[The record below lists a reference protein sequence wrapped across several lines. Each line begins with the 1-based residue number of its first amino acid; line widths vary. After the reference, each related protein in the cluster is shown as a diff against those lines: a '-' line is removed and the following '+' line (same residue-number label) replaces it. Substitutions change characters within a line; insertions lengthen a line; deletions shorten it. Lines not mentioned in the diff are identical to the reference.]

1 MTVPISDGPRR
12 RQIHCLGKASSPSL
26 RRCVLVVTL
35 ALLATS
41 LSGCEVLMLASLGSL
56 GYEGYE
62 YEKTGQLP
70 GMPSQS
76 VIRSKPDSQS
86 SRTGDDIE

>member
-1 MTVPISDGPRR
+1 M
-12 RQIHCLGKASSPSL
+12 L
-26 RRCVLVVTL
+26 RRCVPVVAF
-35 ALLATS
+35 ALLALS

-76 VIRSKPDSQS
+76 VIRSKPGEQS
-86 SRTGDDIE
+86 SRTGDDVE